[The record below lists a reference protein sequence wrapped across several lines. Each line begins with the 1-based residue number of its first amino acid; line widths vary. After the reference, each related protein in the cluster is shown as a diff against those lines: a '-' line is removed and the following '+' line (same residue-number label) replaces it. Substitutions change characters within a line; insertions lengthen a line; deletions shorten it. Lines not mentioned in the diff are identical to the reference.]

1 MLHDVGFVPVP
12 LGTLDESAVV
22 DPGGALFGL
31 FSTAAGL
38 RAAAGCTA

>member
-12 LGTLDESAVV
+12 LGGSDESAVV
-22 DPGGALFGL
+22 DLGGPLFGL

-38 RAAAGCTA
+38 RTA